1 MRWRR
6 TVILGLVACA
16 IATLAPV
23 ERARAAGELGFL
35 SVSST
40 PSAKVLVD
48 DQDLGLTTPVVK
60 KALPVG
66 AHRLTLVSGT
76 VKRTLGFTINA
87 GKETKLNINL
97 GN

>member
-6 TVILGLVACA
+6 TFILGVVACA
-16 IATLAPV
+16 FAVLGPSK
-23 ERARAAGELGFL
+23 RSQAGELGFL

-40 PSAKVLVD
+40 PPARVLVD

-60 KALPVG
+60 KELPVG
-66 AHRLTLVSGT
+66 PHRLTLVAGS

-97 GN
+97 GP